1 MVRSEYKHHML
12 GVWVFDFAQQDGNRQ
27 AYPCRMFVAGEA
39 PVARRTTGSASRPVV
54 AARKGRPRP
63 RESTE
68 KSWEGKGGCR
78 RTSRTRAAAGQV
90 SVEGGAR
97 ADRVGSGGRWGS
109 EGRRWVAVPKERAL
123 LPCGRGGLPVEGE
136 GGAPPPAT
144 LPDGGAASC

>member
-1 MVRSEYKHHML
+1 MGRE
-12 GVWVFDFAQQDGNRQ
+12 GTRQ

-39 PVARRTTGSASRPVV
+39 PVARRTTGSATRPVV

-68 KSWEGKGGCR
+68 KSWEVKGGCR

-97 ADRVGSGGRWGS
+97 ADRVESGGRWGS
-109 EGRRWVAVPKERAL
+109 EGAEGKERAL
-123 LPCGRGGLPVEGE
+123 LPCGRAARQRRRRCCSAAGY
-136 GGAPPPAT
+136 
-144 LPDGGAASC
+144 LPDGGGRELLGPRRGGP